1 MLYLDEKNI
10 KEMGIDWDRTISV
23 IEEAVKCLYWNET
36 AQPIKPYLR
45 YKEPQNRIIA
55 MPAYV
60 GGKVDRAGI
69 KWIASFPDNINKGI
83 PRAHSITILNE
94 ADSGVPISITN
105 TAMLS
110 IIRTASVSG
119 LIIKYYKKYRE
130 LKNTTI
136 GIIGWGPIGQYHLD
150 MCMNLL
156 GDSISKIYINDLK
169 GIDNINLSA
178 KDMKKVAVTDNWQEV
193 YLNSDI
199 FITCTASKDRYI
211 DIEPG
216 EGSLL
221 LNVSLRDYK
230 KEIFP
235 FIKESIIVDD
245 WEEVCRENTDIEM
258 FHKECGLNQDSS
270 ISIKEIVCEEGM
282 KNFSRDI
289 PIMFNPMG
297 MAVFD
302 IAIAS
307 YYYDLAVENNIGTI
321 L

>member
-1 MLYLDEKNI
+1 MLYLDEGNI
-10 KEMGIDWDRTISV
+10 KEIGINWDKTISV
-23 IEEAVKCLYWNET
+23 IEDTVKCLYGKDT

-45 YKEPQNRIIA
+45 YKDAKNRIIA

-60 GGKVDRAGI
+60 GGKINKAGI
-69 KWIASFPDNINKGI
+69 KWIASFPDNIYRNI
-83 PRAHSITILNE
+83 PRAHSVTILNE
-94 ADSGVPISITN
+94 ADSGIPLSIIN

-119 LIIKYYKKYRE
+119 LLIQYYKKYRE
-130 LKNTTI
+130 IENTTI

-150 MCMNLL
+150 MCLDQL
-156 GDSISKIYINDLK
+156 GDSISRIFIYDLK
-169 GIDNINLSA
+169 SINISNLSNENQR
-178 KDMKKVAVTDNWQEV
+178 KVVVTDNWKEV
-193 YLNSDI
+193 FENSNI

-211 DIEPG
+211 DIKPV

-235 FIKESIIVDD
+235 FIKNSIIVDD

-258 FHKECGLNQDSS
+258 FHRECGLNESS
-270 ISIKEIVCEEGM
+270 ITSIMEIVCED
-282 KNFSRDI
+282 KIKYFSSDI

-297 MAVFD
+297 MAIFD

-307 YYYDLAVENNIGTI
+307 YYFDIAMKENIGTN

>member
-10 KEMGIDWDRTISV
+10 NEIGINWKKTISV
-23 IEEAVKCLYWNET
+23 IEETVKCMDRNET
-36 AQPIKPYLR
+36 VQPIKPYLR

-69 KWIASFPDNINKGI
+69 KWIASFPDNIHKGI
-83 PRAHSITILNE
+83 PRAHSVTILNA
-94 ADSGVPISITN
+94 ADSGVPISIIN

-119 LIIKYYKKYRE
+119 LIIKYYKKYRKP
-130 LKNTTI
+130 KNVTI
-136 GIIGWGPIGQYHLD
+136 GIIGWGPIGQYHLA

-156 GDSISKIYINDLK
+156 GPLVSKIFIYDIK
-169 GIDNINLSA
+169 GIDNLNLSSE
-178 KDMKKVAVTDNWQEV
+178 DLDKVVVTDNWQKV

-211 DIEPG
+211 RMRPG

-235 FIKESIIVDD
+235 FVKEAIIVDD

-258 FHKECGLNQDSS
+258 FHKECGLNQDAT
-270 ISIKEIVCEEGM
+270 ISLREVVCNEGM

-297 MAVFD
+297 MAIFD

>member
-23 IEEAVKCLYWNET
+23 IEETVKCLYRNET

-83 PRAHSITILNE
+83 QRAHSVTILNE
-94 ADSGVPISITN
+94 ADSGVPISIIN
-105 TAMLS
+105 TSMLS
-110 IIRTASVSG
+110 IIRTVSVSG

-136 GIIGWGPIGQYHLD
+136 GIIGWGPIGQHHLD
-150 MCMNLL
+150 MCINLL
-156 GDSISKIYINDLK
+156 GDSISKIYIYDLK
-169 GIDNINLSA
+169 GIDKLNLSA
-178 KDMKKVAVTDNWQEV
+178 KDMKKVVVTDNWQEV
-193 YLNSDI
+193 YLNSNI
-199 FITCTASKDRYI
+199 LITCTASKDRYI
-211 DIEPG
+211 DIKPSN
-216 EGSLL
+216 GSLL

-230 KEIFP
+230 KEVFP

-258 FHKECGLNQDSS
+258 FHKECGLNQDSA
-270 ISIKEIVCEEGM
+270 ISIKKIVCEEGM
-282 KNFSRDI
+282 KNFSRSI

-307 YYYDLAVENNIGTI
+307 YYHDIAVENNIGKI

>member
-1 MLYLDEKNI
+1 MLYLDNENM

-23 IEEAVKCLYWNET
+23 IEETVKCLYWNEV

-69 KWIASFPDNINKGI
+69 KWIASFPDNIHKGI
-83 PRAHSITILNE
+83 PRAHSVTILNE

-130 LKNTTI
+130 LKNITI

-156 GDSISKIYINDLK
+156 GDSISKIYIYDIK
-169 GIDNINLSA
+169 GVDNINLPA
-178 KDMKKVAVTDNWQEV
+178 KQMKKIVVADNWQEV
-193 YLNSDI
+193 YLNSNI

-211 DIEPG
+211 DIKPS

-221 LNVSLRDYK
+221 LNISLRDYK

-258 FHKECGLNQDSS
+258 FHKECGLNRDLS

-289 PIMFNPMG
+289 PILFNPMG

-307 YYYDLAVENNIGTI
+307 YYYDLAVENNIGKI

>member
-1 MLYLDEKNI
+1 MLYLDNENM

-23 IEEAVKCLYWNET
+23 IEETVKCLYWNET
-36 AQPIKPYLR
+36 VQPIKPYLR
-45 YKEPQNRIIA
+45 YKELQNRIIA

-60 GGKVDRAGI
+60 GGKIDRAGI
-69 KWIASFPDNINKGI
+69 KWIASFPDNIHKGI
-83 PRAHSITILNE
+83 PRAHSVTILNE
-94 ADSGVPISITN
+94 ADSGVPISIIN

-130 LKNTTI
+130 LKNITI
-136 GIIGWGPIGQYHLD
+136 GIIGWGPIGQHHLD

-156 GDSISKIYINDLK
+156 GDSISKIYIYDLK
-169 GIDNINLSA
+169 GVDNINLPA
-178 KDMKKVAVTDNWQEV
+178 KDMKKIVVADNWQEV
-193 YLNSDI
+193 YLNSNI

-211 DIEPG
+211 DIKPR

-282 KNFSRDI
+282 KNFSQDI
-289 PIMFNPMG
+289 PILFNPMG

-307 YYYDLAVENNIGTI
+307 YYYDFAIENNIGKI